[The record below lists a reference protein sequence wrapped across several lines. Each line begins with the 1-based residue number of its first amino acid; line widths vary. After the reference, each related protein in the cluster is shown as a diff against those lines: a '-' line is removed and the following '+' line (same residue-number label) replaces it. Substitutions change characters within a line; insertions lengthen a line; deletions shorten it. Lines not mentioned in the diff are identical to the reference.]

1 MPQRINTQRLSTH
14 GLKKSAGKQKGM
26 TFIEVLIAL
35 FIMVTGILGAVAMQ
49 ATAKKG
55 SFDAMQRSLASSL
68 AQDIIERMRS
78 DDASILNAYISTEYG
93 EGVTCSGGCS
103 VFTQTNI
110 DEFELALTGGDV
122 LLGGNHAGGLVDAR
136 ACVDV
141 SNNAV
146 TVVVTWQGRT
156 VTVGGNT
163 EGCGASGKQRRQ
175 VLVEGFIF

>member
-1 MPQRINTQRLSTH
+1 MFKSMESQI
-14 GLKKSAGKQKGM
+14 KKENGM

-35 FIMVTGILGAVAMQ
+35 VIMVTGILGAVAMQ

-68 AQDIIERMRS
+68 AQDLIERMRS
-78 DDASILNAYISTEYG
+78 DDATTLNAYISTEYG
-93 EGVTCSGGCS
+93 NGVTCDGGCTA
-103 VFTQTNI
+103 FTQTNI

-122 LLGGNHAGGLVDAR
+122 LSGEDNAGGLVGAR

-146 TVVVTWQGRT
+146 TVVVTWEGRS
-156 VTVGGNT
+156 VTVDGNT
-163 EGCGASGKQRRQ
+163 QDCGATGKNRRQ
-175 VLVEGFIF
+175 VLVEAFVF

>member
-1 MPQRINTQRLSTH
+1 MFETMKSQI
-14 GLKKSAGKQKGM
+14 KKESGM

-35 FIMVTGILGAVAMQ
+35 VIMVTGILGAVAMQ

-68 AQDIIERMRS
+68 AQDLIERMRS
-78 DDASILNAYISTEYG
+78 DDANILNTYISKEYG
-93 EGVTCSGGCS
+93 NGVTCAGGCS
-103 VFTQTNI
+103 AFTQTNI

-122 LLGGNHAGGLVDAR
+122 LSGESNAGGLIDAR

-146 TVVVTWQGRT
+146 TVVITWEGKAIT
-156 VTVGGNT
+156 VDGNT
-163 EGCGASGKQRRQ
+163 QDCGGTGKSRRQ
-175 VLVEGFIF
+175 VLVEAFVF